1 MSVTYTGVFS
11 SLMVKGYNGG
21 ECMDDSVI
29 IELYWQRDERAIKE
43 SKSKYGAYCN
53 TIADNILHSAEDT
66 EECVNETWLKAWNV
80 IPPERPLRLSAFL
93 GRITRNLAID
103 KYRRERSG
111 RYGGGQIAMC
121 LDELGEC
128 IGEEPTIE
136 DRLAFRELLNN
147 FLRGLPEKNR
157 DIFLLRYWYM
167 MPTAEIAKRNALTN
181 GAVKMVLQRVR
192 KKLKKYL
199 EKEGVYL

>member
-1 MSVTYTGVFS
+1 
-11 SLMVKGYNGG
+11 
-21 ECMDDSVI
+21 MDDSVI

-43 SKSKYGAYCN
+43 SKSKYGVYCS
-53 TIADNILHSAEDT
+53 TIADNILHSAEDS

-111 RYGGGQIAMC
+111 RYGGGQTAMC

-128 IGEEPTIE
+128 IGDGSAIE
-136 DRLAFRELLNN
+136 DRLALRELLNT
-147 FLRGLPEKNR
+147 FLCGLPDKNR
-157 DIFLLRYWYM
+157 DIFLMRYWYL

-181 GAVKMVLQRVR
+181 GDVKMVLQRVR